1 MKTLGLIALSLALG
15 TASLARADAPVTPMT
30 LGSVDAVLA
39 FCGQVN
45 PAGASAYKALKE
57 SLLGKDDHARE
68 AATQTPAYRDGFA
81 QISRVLKSAPR
92 DWAVRACNDL
102 LPRPGQ
108 QTTPPPAPMP
118 PHAPAGKD
126 SPKMLCPRGCY
137 SPGPKKN
144 PIQTKVRGS

>member
-1 MKTLGLIALSLALG
+1 MRTLGIIGLCVGLG

-68 AATQTPAYRDGFA
+68 AATHTSAYKDAFA
-81 QISRVLKSAPR
+81 QISSVLKSAPG
-92 DWAVRACNDL
+92 DWAVRACSDL
-102 LPRPGQ
+102 LPGRGVAAQHGHRPSSRDDR
-108 QTTPPPAPMP
+108 
-118 PHAPAGKD
+118 HEKS
-126 SPKMLCPRGCY
+126 SPR
-137 SPGPKKN
+137 
-144 PIQTKVRGS
+144 

>member
-1 MKTLGLIALSLALG
+1 
-15 TASLARADAPVTPMT
+15 MT

-102 LPRPGQ
+102 LPG
-108 QTTPPPAPMP
+108 
-118 PHAPAGKD
+118 
-126 SPKMLCPRGCY
+126 
-137 SPGPKKN
+137 PGPRPEHGHASSRQSDKRDHGDKR
-144 PIQTKVRGS
+144 K

>member
-1 MKTLGLIALSLALG
+1 MKTLGLIALSIGLG
-15 TASLARADAPVTPMT
+15 AASLARADAPVTPMT

-102 LPRPGQ
+102 LPRPGVKADHGHR
-108 QTTPPPAPMP
+108 PSVRDDRVEKSGDDR
-118 PHAPAGKD
+118 HEKS
-126 SPKMLCPRGCY
+126 SPR
-137 SPGPKKN
+137 
-144 PIQTKVRGS
+144 